1 MFKFLNKRP
10 NIISSFRRNYNDVSE
25 YNHYRDIRLLEKY
38 KDDLQKNKINSLTN
52 EDKNIINKSFM
63 YSYKD
68 YRNYLLEE
76 KYCKKKE

>member
-10 NIISSFRRNYNDVSE
+10 SIISSFRRNYNDVCE

-38 KDDLQKNKINSLTN
+38 KDDLQKNNSNLN
-52 EDKNIINKSFM
+52 DEEQNILNKSFM

-68 YRNYLLEE
+68 YRHMLLKE
-76 KYCKKKE
+76 KMNK